1 MLTNLLADIRRGYFF
16 RRHADTILRI
26 VVILTP
32 FFLVAA
38 AATVNSNKNRVEDW
52 LPASFRETTELKWFR
67 EHFPSDQFLVL
78 SWEGCQ
84 LGGDPTVKDAPQ
96 DDLRI
101 EKLAELL
108 RGNESAGT
116 DDGHGYSHYFK
127 SVTTARDVLAKMTSP
142 PTDLPYEEAVNR
154 LKGSLIGP
162 DGRQTCLVISL
173 TEDGQADLR
182 GTIGRGDKGVFRV
195 RRKPG
200 ILYRAMAA
208 ADLDVSEVRL
218 VGPTIDNVSI
228 DEEGERTLVRLA
240 SLAGALGL
248 GLSYWSLRN
257 VRLTLIVFTCG
268 VLSAMLGLALVSIL
282 GQEADAVLMSMP
294 ALVYVLAI
302 SGAVHLVNYYREAM
316 IEEGPHRAPMKAIL
330 LGWKPA
336 LLCSITTAVG
346 LGSLYASDLAPIRK
360 FGIFSAIG
368 VMGTLAILFIFLP
381 AALQRFPEY
390 PRRRPI
396 DETDPSSD
404 SDSDAGDLA
413 HGMLDR
419 IWQVMGSWI
428 IRHHAFVAI
437 GCVLLIA
444 FTGYGVTYVRTSI
457 DLLKLFDRRAR
468 ILADYAWMESHLGRL
483 VPMELVVRFPPEVM
497 ADLKATETPDANA
510 LGAQKYTFLE
520 RMEAIQHIKR
530 EIEGRFG
537 ANGQDVLGRAMSAAT
552 FAPVLPD
559 SKGSAVQY
567 ARRSATNRQLEESI
581 DAFKASGYLQSEAEG
596 GAELWRISLGVAAFK
611 NLDYGQFTDDLHASV
626 EPMLDVISL
635 RGDVLRA
642 IQLKHGDVTT
652 GRESV
657 AKVLIWNAAQSSQVS
672 VAQVNGGSNGATKGT
687 GTASTTILSA
697 LGSFVSPLAA
707 VHPAAPQNTAIANH
721 DVAVASPEDV
731 SRQRILQELLSA
743 RRLRV
748 ESAQRRAEDT
758 SQSLTDK
765 QIKGLKKF
773 DCVVVLGGLTDEQF
787 RDWREAG
794 ISVIDGRFERARMS
808 QRSATVDAVAAR
820 EGTSTQGLMAS
831 VPATPAISAVYTGVV
846 PIVYKAQRA
855 LLSSLIESTF
865 WSFATITPLMM
876 FVARSVAAG
885 SVVMLPNALPVL
897 VVFGGMGWL
906 GIPVDI
912 GSMMSASIAL
922 GVAVDDTIHFLTW
935 FRVDLNRLKDRKQ
948 AILKTYRHCATPTMQ
963 AALISGLGLSVFA
976 FSTFTPTQ
984 KFGWLMLTILV
995 AGVVAELIMFPALLA
1010 GPLGRVFRPDQSSPA
1025 TIDSTFDVQERIV
1038 RTPHSDTRHATRV
1051 I

>member
-1 MLTNLLADIRRGYFF
+1 MLTNLLADLRRGYFF

-52 LPASFRETTELKWFR
+52 LPSSFRETTELKWFR
-67 EHFPSDQFLVL
+67 EHFPTDQFLVL

-84 LGGDPTVKDAPQ
+84 LGGDPSVADAPA
-96 DDLRI
+96 DDPRI
-101 EKLAELL
+101 EKLAALL

-127 SVTTARDVLAKMTSP
+127 EVTTARDVLAKMTSP
-142 PTDLPYEEAVNR
+142 PTELPYEEAVNR
-154 LKGSLIGP
+154 LKGSLVGP

-200 ILYRAMAA
+200 ILYRAMASA
-208 ADLDVSEVRL
+208 ELDVSEVRL
-218 VGPTIDNVSI
+218 VGPTVDNVSI

-268 VLSAMLGLALVSIL
+268 VLSAMLGLALVSIF

-316 IEEGPHRAPMKAIL
+316 VEEGPHRAPMKAIL

-360 FGIFSAIG
+360 FGVFSAIG

-396 DETDPSSD
+396 DESDPSSD
-404 SDSDAGDLA
+404 SGSDAGELA

-419 IWQVMGSWI
+419 VWQLVGGWI
-428 IRHHAFVAI
+428 VRHHAFVAI
-437 GCVLLIA
+437 SCVLLIA

-468 ILADYAWMESHLGRL
+468 ILSDYAWMESHLGRL
-483 VPMELVVRFPPEVM
+483 VPMELVVRFPSEVM
-497 ADLKATETPDANA
+497 ADRATAEVPGSQVA
-510 LGAQKYTFLE
+510 GAQKYTFLE

-530 EIEGRFG
+530 EIEVRFG
-537 ANGQDVLGRAMSAAT
+537 AQGQDVLGRAMSAAT
-552 FAPVLPD
+552 FAPILPD

-567 ARRSATNRQLEESI
+567 ARRSATNRQLEDSI
-581 DAFKASGYLQSEAEG
+581 DAFKASGYLQSEGPE

-611 NLDYGQFTDDLHASV
+611 NLDYGQFTGDLHACV

-642 IQLKHGDVTT
+642 VQSKHDDTT
-652 GRESV
+652 GRGSV
-657 AKVLIWNAAQSSQVS
+657 AKVLIWNAAQSPQAT
-672 VAQVNGGSNGATKGT
+672 VAAVNAGTKPNDL
-687 GTASTTILSA
+687 ASTTVLSA
-697 LGSFVSPLAA
+697 LGSFVGPLAA
-707 VHPAAPQNTAIANH
+707 VHPAESH
-721 DVAVASPEDV
+721 DKASTKHHDLAMASPEDI

-748 ESAQRRAEDT
+748 ESGQRRAEEA
-758 SQSLTDK
+758 SQALTDK
-765 QIKGLKKF
+765 QIKGLKKY

-787 RDWREAG
+787 DEWREAG
-794 ISVIDGRFERARMS
+794 ISVIDGRYEAGGNSREP
-808 QRSATVDAVAAR
+808 VAA
-820 EGTSTQGLMAS
+820 GAQDATSVRGLMAS
-831 VPATPAISAVYTGVV
+831 ANPTPAISAVYTGVV

-935 FRVDLNRLKDRKQ
+935 FRADL
-948 AILKTYRHCATPTMQ
+948 
-963 AALISGLGLSVFA
+963 
-976 FSTFTPTQ
+976 
-984 KFGWLMLTILV
+984 
-995 AGVVAELIMFPALLA
+995 
-1010 GPLGRVFRPDQSSPA
+1010 
-1025 TIDSTFDVQERIV
+1025 
-1038 RTPHSDTRHATRV
+1038 
-1051 I
+1051 